1 MHNSFKSER
10 IEWEFSASGGKK
22 EKTRELSAQRTP
34 DNVFVREWVLLRLE
48 QITTAGKSFRIRFMG
63 KGQNREN
70 KTHCAGEASPIFL
83 MDERDY
89 SSWVL
94 YDDGER
100 KSKEMRDASEVE
112 RRDR

>member
-1 MHNSFKSER
+1 MRGDITH
-10 IEWEFSASGGKK
+10 
-22 EKTRELSAQRTP
+22 RT
-34 DNVFVREWVLLRLE
+34 
-48 QITTAGKSFRIRFMG
+48 
-63 KGQNREN
+63 
-70 KTHCAGEASPIFL
+70 GEVSPIFL